1 MRGSEGGSL
10 DKLAK
15 PRQAPREQQ
24 EKAREVMQKRARSK
38 WLTSAILDKLE
49 RLGSPLNYEA
59 ARSCCSTVKQED
71 GTLTTH
77 YCKQRWC
84 IVCNRI
90 RMGRRINDYGP
101 VFEAWNEA
109 GDEVHLVTL
118 TVPNCKGEILPQ
130 VLDEMRDRLKLCRKA
145 IRRTRELRY
154 EAVRALEVTYNGQRR
169 DFHPHF
175 HMAVRGREAAEAVI
189 AEWLKRWPKASRKAQ
204 DFRPWDGSAEGL
216 KELTKYCTKLIGV
229 GEENAPP
236 AHAIDT
242 IFRALE
248 GRHLFRPVG
257 FHLSDYRADLDPDA
271 DPDEFDDLDA
281 VVSAYSE
288 ADEGRL
294 WDWDAAIGDWVDH
307 ETGECLSGW
316 TPNEADREA
325 VRPGRRRPPPSGPP
339 G

>member
-130 VLDEMRDRLKLCRKA
+130 VLDEMRDRLKL
-145 IRRTRELRY
+145 
-154 EAVRALEVTYNGQRR
+154 
-169 DFHPHF
+169 
-175 HMAVRGREAAEAVI
+175 
-189 AEWLKRWPKASRKAQ
+189 
-204 DFRPWDGSAEGL
+204 
-216 KELTKYCTKLIGV
+216 
-229 GEENAPP
+229 
-236 AHAIDT
+236 
-242 IFRALE
+242 
-248 GRHLFRPVG
+248 
-257 FHLSDYRADLDPDA
+257 
-271 DPDEFDDLDA
+271 
-281 VVSAYSE
+281 
-288 ADEGRL
+288 
-294 WDWDAAIGDWVDH
+294 
-307 ETGECLSGW
+307 
-316 TPNEADREA
+316 
-325 VRPGRRRPPPSGPP
+325 
-339 G
+339 